1 MMIRFVNHQSLRIFN
16 MRKIVMRSVFLALAA
31 PLAWMSTA
39 GPALSD
45 DIADI
50 AKAVMAAGHDVPSAR
65 TLSDAC
71 AGDALC
77 VARFLKDRIGD
88 GAQIIPEVET
98 HSKRTRWQATGPG
111 LHRTLEDGNGRL
123 FLVFARY
130 DAEAVLAALDKA
142 KPAVR
147 KIIIDLREVQHG
159 DDLDG
164 MRRVAALF
172 IGKADRAFQIDYST
186 GKHVDWTIMP
196 PLRTI
201 ETESIEVWINHETD
215 AVGEVF
221 AALLRIHA
229 GAVILGQ
236 QSAAR
241 GYLSTVIPVIH
252 GWSMT
257 VPTARISIKGADFNA
272 GLIPDGAI
280 PE

>member
-1 MMIRFVNHQSLRIFN
+1 
-16 MRKIVMRSVFLALAA
+16 MRKIVMKSVILAFAA
-31 PLAWMSTA
+31 PLAWMSSA
-39 GPALSD
+39 GHASSD

-50 AKAVMAAGHDVPSAR
+50 AKGVMAAGHDVPSAR

-88 GAQIIPEVET
+88 GAQIIPDVGT
-98 HSKRTRWQATGPG
+98 HSKRSRWQATGPG

-130 DAEAVLAALDKA
+130 DAEAVLAALNNA
-142 KPAVR
+142 KPATR
-147 KIIIDLREVQHG
+147 KIILDLREVQHG

-172 IGKADRAFQIDYST
+172 IGKTDRAFQLDYST
-186 GKHVDWTIMP
+186 GKHVEWTIMP

-201 ETESIEVWINHETD
+201 EAESIEVWIDQETD

-221 AALLRIHA
+221 ASLLRTHA

-236 QSAAR
+236 QPAAR
-241 GYLSTVIPVIH
+241 GYLSTVIPVTH
-252 GWSMT
+252 GWSLS
-257 VPTARISIKGADFNA
+257 VPTARISIKGTDFNV